1 MKKFLILLFFLV
13 PDLAFS
19 KIEIKTV
26 ETTGRGTSQSL
37 AIESA
42 LVEAVSQINGAEIAS
57 KTKTKLSEVSSNE
70 TTEIDESFSQEVE
83 KKTGGLV
90 KSYNV
95 LSNSKDGNLFIVK
108 LSVNVPKYKLSAQ
121 IKRLRI
127 AVVPFRVGSSDLIG
141 DDTVNKFAVSIVTN
155 IENYLTQTR
164 KFALVDRSFV
174 EEQTRELNLIKT
186 EAGSS
191 MQKDEIVKL
200 GNKIATDHLIVGTIE
215 KANSFVSE
223 KKSKVSDTVKRTLN
237 SNARVSIR
245 IIDVATSQ
253 IKVAQTFQKSING
266 SIEKVADILSSKIG
280 DQILGTI
287 YPIRIVNASS
297 TQVTLGQ
304 GGNTMAQGD
313 LFKVYQLG
321 KPMKDVYTGESLGR
335 EEIEV
340 ATIKITTIKPKTSEA
355 QILESIIELS
365 ASIKNRDAFIVRP
378 FKKAAA
384 IKASS
389 QKITKP
395 KTIKTIKK
403 ESEDEW

>member
-1 MKKFLILLFFLV
+1 MKKIFFFTIFFPFFV
-13 PDLAFS
+13 FA
-19 KIEIKTV
+19 KIEVKTV
-26 ETTGRGTSQSL
+26 ETTGRGTTENL

-42 LVEAVSQINGAEIAS
+42 LIEAVSQINGAEIAA
-57 KTKTKLSEVSSNE
+57 KTKTALSEVSSNNE
-70 TTEIDESFSQEVE
+70 TKIDESFNQEVE
-83 KKTGGLV
+83 KKTNGLV

-95 LSNSKDGNLFIVK
+95 LSSAKDGKLFVVK
-108 LSVNVPKYKLSAQ
+108 LSVSVSKYKLSAQ

-127 AVVPFRVGSSDLIG
+127 AVVPFRVGSSDMIG
-141 DDTVNKFAVSIVTN
+141 NDTVNKFSVSFLTN

-164 KFALVDRSFV
+164 KFALVDRSYL
-174 EEQTRELNLIKT
+174 EEQTKELDLIEA

-253 IKVAQTFQKSING
+253 IKVAQTFQKSLNG
-266 SIEKVADILSSKIG
+266 SIEKVADILSSMVG

-340 ATIKITTIKPKTSEA
+340 AVIKITTIKPKTSEA
-355 QILESIIELS
+355 KILESIIELS
-365 ASIKNRDAFIVRP
+365 ASLKDRDAFIVRS
-378 FKKAAA
+378 FKKASA
-384 IKASS
+384 IKSSS
-389 QKITKP
+389 QKVAKP

>member
-1 MKKFLILLFFLV
+1 MLKYLFIFFVFYPGLV
-13 PDLAFS
+13 FS

-26 ETTGRGTSQSL
+26 EVDGRGTTETL

-42 LVEAVSQINGAEIAS
+42 LVEAVSQINGTEIAA
-57 KTKTKLSEVSSNE
+57 KTKTKLSEVSSNGK
-70 TTEIDESFSQEVE
+70 TEIEESFNQEVE
-83 KKTGGLV
+83 KKTGGLI
-90 KSYNV
+90 KNYKV
-95 LSNSKDGNLFIVK
+95 LSSIKVGKLFTVK
-108 LSVNVPKYKLSAQ
+108 LRVGVPKYKVSSQ

-127 AVVPFRVGSSDLIG
+127 AVVPFRVGSSDMIG
-141 DDTVNKFAVSIVTN
+141 DATVNKFAVSINTN

-174 EEQTRELNLIKT
+174 KEQTKELDLIKQ

-215 KANSFVSE
+215 NAQSFISE
-223 KKSKVSDTVKRTLN
+223 KKSKVSNTVKKSLN
-237 SNARVSIR
+237 SSARVSIR

-253 IKVAQTFQKSING
+253 IKIAETFQKSING
-266 SIEKVADILSSKIG
+266 SIEKVADILSSQIG

-287 YPIRIVNASS
+287 YPVRIINAST

-304 GGNTMAQGD
+304 GGNTMSQGD

-321 KPMKDVYTGESLGR
+321 KNMKDVYTGESLGR

-340 ATIKITTIKPKTSEA
+340 ATIKIKTIKPKTSEA
-355 QILESIIELS
+355 EILESIIQLS
-365 ASIKNRDAFIVRP
+365 AAIKDKDAFIVRP
-378 FKKAAA
+378 FKKITA

-389 QKITKP
+389 KKVSKP
-395 KTIKTIKK
+395 KTIKNIK
-403 ESEDEW
+403 EELEDEW

>member
-1 MKKFLILLFFLV
+1 MLKYLFIFFVFYPGLV
-13 PDLAFS
+13 FS

-26 ETTGRGTSQSL
+26 EASGRGTTETL

-42 LVEAVSQINGAEIAS
+42 LVEAVSQINGTEIAA
-57 KTKTKLSEVSSNE
+57 KTKTKLSEVSSNGK
-70 TTEIDESFSQEVE
+70 TEFEESFNQEVE
-83 KKTGGLV
+83 KKTGGLI
-90 KSYNV
+90 KNYKV
-95 LSNSKDGNLFIVK
+95 LSSVKDGKLFVVK
-108 LSVNVPKYKLSAQ
+108 LSVGVPKYKLSTQ
-121 IKRLRI
+121 IERLRI
-127 AVVPFRVGSSDLIG
+127 AVVPFRVGSSDMIG
-141 DDTVNKFAVSIVTN
+141 DAVVNKFAVSINRN

-174 EEQTRELNLIKT
+174 EEQTKELDLIKQ

-200 GNKIATDHLIVGTIE
+200 GNKIATDHLVVGTIE
-215 KANSFVSE
+215 KVQSFVSE
-223 KKSKVSDTVKRTLN
+223 KKSKVSDTVKKSLN

-253 IKVAQTFQKSING
+253 IKIAETFQKSING
-266 SIEKVADILSSKIG
+266 SIEKVADILSSQIG

-287 YPIRIVNASS
+287 YPIRIVNAST

-304 GGNTMAQGD
+304 GGNTMSQGD

-321 KPMKDVYTGESLGR
+321 KNMEDVYTGESLGR

-340 ATIKITTIKPKTSEA
+340 ATIKIKTIKPKTSEA
-355 QILESIIELS
+355 EILESIIQLS
-365 ASIKNRDAFIVRP
+365 AAIKDKDAFIVRP
-378 FKKAAA
+378 FKK
-384 IKASS
+384 ITTRKASS
-389 QKITKP
+389 KEVSKP
-395 KTIKTIKK
+395 KTIKNIKK